1 MKTKLKSL
9 VLFFVAFALVL
20 GFAGC
25 VEGEEATLLPPR
37 ERLRVATTTSLY
49 DTGLWGYLEPK
60 FEEEYDVE
68 MDILSV
74 GTGTALRYG
83 RDGVVDVVTIHDKPN
98 ELQFVAD
105 GYGVE
110 RIPFANNYFVIVGPP
125 GDPAGIAGLSPA
137 DAFQRIYEEG
147 TNNPDSVKFIS
158 RGDNSGTHNKEK
170 AIWAAAGF
178 DYENDISG
186 GVHQWYI
193 EAARGMGQ
201 TLDMA
206 NQMRAYTISDNG
218 TFYAY
223 QGDIDLVP
231 LVESGSELL
240 NVYSIII
247 VNPEKYP
254 QVNLEAAQNLVDFLT
269 SQEIQE
275 LIGEYGVEDY
285 GEPLFNPCAGSEPT
299 S

>member
-83 RDGVVDVVTIHDKPN
+83 RDGVVDVITIHDKPN

-105 GYGVE
+105 GDGVE
-110 RIPFANNYFVIVGPP
+110 RIPFAYNYFVIVGPP
-125 GDPAGIAGLSPA
+125 DDPAGIAGLSPA
-137 DAFQRIYEEG
+137 DAFQRVYEEG
-147 TNNPDSVKFIS
+147 ANNPDSVKFIS
-158 RGDNSGTHNKEK
+158 RGDNSGTHSKEK

-178 DYENDISG
+178 DYKNDISG
-186 GVHQWYI
+186 GGHQWYI

-206 NQMRAYTISDNG
+206 NQMGAYTISDNG

-223 QGDIDLVP
+223 QGDLDLVS
-231 LVESGSELL
+231 LVTSGSELL

-254 QVNLEAAQNLVDFLT
+254 KTNLEAAQNLVDFLT

-275 LIGEYGVEDY
+275 LIGKYGVEDY
-285 GEPLFNPCAGSEPT
+285 GEPLFNPCAGKEPT